1 MRDVRL
7 EHLLPVLWL
16 VVGAPQQGAPRPAAA
31 LQAGMQL
38 VYVSDGVE
46 QDPWLVDSVWLDAVL
61 MDRGACARV
70 LLRRR
75 TGQPADDSRVCV
87 RSDTLFG
94 WDARRETWVPQ
105 RPVGPNMEFMNRRA
119 NGDTVRY
126 ATTVYTDEL
135 VSGIPLRVLPTTVV
149 TVDSLG
155 RPKRRLE
162 ERYALALV
170 TATIGRF
177 EVPDSSAPAGWRT
190 ERAFALRS
198 IQRLSPR
205 PN

>member
-1 MRDVRL
+1 
-7 EHLLPVLWL
+7 
-16 VVGAPQQGAPRPAAA
+16 
-31 LQAGMQL
+31 MQL
-38 VYVSDGVE
+38 VYVSDGVDQE
-46 QDPWLVDSVWLDAVL
+46 PWVVDSVWLDVAL
-61 MDRGACARV
+61 MDRSACARF

-75 TGQPADDSRVCV
+75 TGQPADDTRICV

-94 WDARRETWVPQ
+94 WDARRETWIPQ
-105 RPVGPNMEFMNRRA
+105 RPVGPNMVFMTRRA

-126 ATTVYTDEL
+126 ATTAYTDDI
-135 VSGIPLRVLPTTVV
+135 VSGISLRVLPTTVA

-170 TATIGRF
+170 TATMGRF
-177 EVPDSSAPAGWRT
+177 EVPDASAPAGWRT
-190 ERAFALRS
+190 ERAFALRA
-198 IQRLSPR
+198 IQSLPPR

>member
-16 VVGAPQQGAPRPAAA
+16 VIGAPQQGAQRPAAA

-46 QDPWLVDSVWLDAVL
+46 QDPWVVDSVWLDAAL
-61 MDRGACARV
+61 MDRRYMV
-70 LLRRR
+70 FR
-75 TGQPADDSRVCV
+75 TQ
-87 RSDTLFG
+87 
-94 WDARRETWVPQ
+94 
-105 RPVGPNMEFMNRRA
+105 RA

-126 ATTVYTDEL
+126 ATSGYAEEL
-135 VSGIPLRVLPTTVV
+135 VSGIALRVLPTMIV

-162 ERYALALV
+162 ERYAIALV
-170 TATIGRF
+170 TATMGRF
-177 EVPDSSAPAGWRT
+177 EVPDSSASAGWRT
-190 ERAFALRS
+190 ERDFALRA
-198 IQRLSPR
+198 
-205 PN
+205 

>member
-1 MRDVRL
+1 MREGRL
-7 EHLLPVLWL
+7 AYLLPVLFL
-16 VVGAPQQGAPRPAAA
+16 VVGEVRQAAQRPAAA

-46 QDPWLVDSVWLDAVL
+46 QEPWVVDSVWLDAAL
-61 MDRGACARV
+61 MDRSVCARV

-75 TGQPADDSRVCV
+75 PGQPPDDTRVCV

-105 RPVGPNMEFMNRRA
+105 RPVGPNRVFMTQRA

-135 VSGIPLRVLPTTVV
+135 VSGIALRVLPTMIV

-155 RPKRRLE
+155 QPKRRLQ

-170 TATIGRF
+170 TATVGRF

-190 ERAFALRS
+190 ERAFALRAILGGS
-198 IQRLSPR
+198 TT

>member
-1 MRDVRL
+1 MGDVRL
-7 EHLLPVLWL
+7 AHLLPVLWL
-16 VVGAPQQGAPRPAAA
+16 VVGAPQQAAQRPAAA
-31 LQAGMQL
+31 LQTGMQL

-46 QDPWLVDSVWLDAVL
+46 QDPWVVDSVWLDAAL

-75 TGQPADDSRVCV
+75 AGQPADDTRVCV

-105 RPVGPNMEFMNRRA
+105 RPVGPNMEFVTPRA

-126 ATTVYTDEL
+126 ATTAYTDAV
-135 VSGIPLRVLPTTVV
+135 VSGVALRVLPTVV
-149 TVDSLG
+149 MTVDSLG

-170 TATIGRF
+170 TATMGRF

-190 ERAFALRS
+190 ERDFSLRA
-198 IQRLSPR
+198 IRVPPG

>member
-7 EHLLPVLWL
+7 EHLLPVLCL
-16 VVGAPQQGAPRPAAA
+16 VLGQLRQAAERPAAA
-31 LQAGMQL
+31 LRAGMQL
-38 VYVSDGVE
+38 VYVSDGVDQE
-46 QDPWLVDSVWLDAVL
+46 PWVVDSVWLDAAL
-61 MDRGACARV
+61 MDRSACARV

-75 TGQPADDSRVCV
+75 TGQPADDSRICV

-105 RPVGPNMEFMNRRA
+105 RPVGPNMVFRTRRA

-126 ATTVYTDEL
+126 TTTAYTDEL

-170 TATIGRF
+170 TATMGRF

-190 ERAFALRS
+190 ERDFALRAIRGVS
-198 IQRLSPR
+198 TA